1 MRLLSTLPLTAKRKS
16 AAKLVSLLPKQKKPP
31 PQAASVRA
39 KGKSL
44 GRPRRV
50 FRRDEVLRLRAED
63 MSWRK
68 IAEVLDVP
76 MSTVIDSFRQSTD

>member
-1 MRLLSTLPLTAKRKS
+1 MIRERVISGLRGAK
-16 AAKLVSLLPKQKKPP
+16 
-31 PQAASVRA
+31 A

-50 FRRDEVLRLRAED
+50 FRRDEAVRLRAEG

-68 IAEVLDVP
+68 IAEMPEVP
-76 MSTVIDSFRQSTD
+76 MSTVIDSFRQSAHSCDSAERCK

>member
-1 MRLLSTLPLTAKRKS
+1 M
-16 AAKLVSLLPKQKKPP
+16 
-31 PQAASVRA
+31 
-39 KGKSL
+39 
-44 GRPRRV
+44 

-76 MSTVIDSFRQSTD
+76 MSTVIDSFRQSADSGVIAKALSVHTLARNRAERQIVEHTQEPAKTHAKHLIKH